1 MAVKFGSLDFYQAM
15 ADELNNDP
23 EWAEKGK
30 KLSYTMVYNY
40 EAPVEGSFFVEFD
53 QGRVVQVRD
62 ASAQD
67 VEDANFVISGS
78 SDVWRGIFEKKINP
92 TVALTRGQLRVRG
105 KMAQLLKNMSA
116 FQHVIVAMTRVD
128 FE

>member
-1 MAVKFGSLDFYQAM
+1 MAVKFGTLDFYKAM

-30 KLSYTMVYNY
+30 NLSYTMVYNY
-40 EAPVEGSFFVEFD
+40 EAPIEGSFFVEF
-53 QGRVVQVRD
+53 QSGKVVEVRD
-62 ASAQD
+62 ATPADS
-67 VEDANFVISGS
+67 EGANFVISGS
-78 SDVWRGIFEKKINP
+78 SDVWRGVFEKQINP

-116 FQHVIVAMTRVD
+116 FQHVIVAMTRIE